1 MKKALCCALV
11 AAMLLCTNGCS
22 GGGTALSDKAL
33 SVAKQAVE
41 VADAYIDMEI
51 DSDEAEEK
59 LDALEEEMEYS
70 FDLAIDDEHKADYT
84 ISVDLTLLSSAISN
98 DSYDNTSESYDKV
111 VEARNSLAEDA
122 GLKKR

>member
-1 MKKALCCALV
+1 LHV
-11 AAMLLCTNGCS
+11 GCGNATVYERLFG

-51 DSDEAEEK
+51 DSDEADEK
-59 LDALEEEMEYS
+59 LDALKEEMEYTD
-70 FDLAIDDEHKADYT
+70 DLPAEDKSEDYV
-84 ISVDLTLLSSAISN
+84 ISTDLTLISHAILM
-98 DSYDNTSESYDKV
+98 DSIDNTSESYDKV

>member
-1 MKKALCCALV
+1 MKKALCCTLV
-11 AAMLLCTNGCS
+11 AAMLLFTNGCS

-51 DSDEAEEK
+51 DSDEADEK
-59 LDALEEEMEYS
+59 LDALKEEMEYTD
-70 FDLAIDDEHKADYT
+70 DLPAEDKSEDYV
-84 ISVDLTLLSSAISN
+84 ISTDLTLISHAILM
-98 DSYDNTSESYDKV
+98 DSIDNTSESYDKV

>member
-1 MKKALCCALV
+1 MKKVLCCALV

-59 LDALEEEMEYS
+59 LDALEEEMEYTD
-70 FDLAIDDEHKADYT
+70 DLPAGDKSGDYV
-84 ISVDLTLLSSAISN
+84 ISTDLTLISHAILM
-98 DSYDNTSESYDKV
+98 DSIDNTSESYDKV